1 MGDVMRAV
9 GYRRPLPVSDPESL
23 VDAEVPVPT
32 PGPHDL
38 LVRVEAVSVNPADVK
53 SRSGSDPKGFRILG
67 YDAAGVVTAV
77 GDAVTRFVAGDE
89 VWYAGRID
97 RPGSNA
103 EFQLVNENIVGRKP
117 RTLDFADAAA
127 LPLTTITA
135 WEMLFDHF
143 GLTEQSTGKLLMVG
157 AAGGVG
163 SMVLQ
168 LARARTGLT
177 IIGTARRGES
187 RQWAMEM
194 GAHHVVDRHD
204 MVASVHA
211 LAPDG
216 VDYIISPFSKG
227 NIETYAALIRPLGHI
242 AATDEPD
249 GLDLLP
255 LKPKSVAW
263 HWELM
268 FTRPML
274 LPADT
279 YQHELLT
286 ETAKLVDAGR
296 LRTTATTRLGPLNA
310 ATLRDAH
317 ARVESSGA
325 IGKVVVT
332 AT

>member
-1 MGDVMRAV
+1 MRAV
-9 GYRRPLPVSDPESL
+9 GFWKALPISNPESL

-77 GDAVTRFVAGDE
+77 GDAVTMFAVGDE
-89 VWYAGRID
+89 VYYSGQID

-103 EFQLVNENIVGRKP
+103 QFQAVNENIVGHKP
-117 RTLDFADAAA
+117 ASFDFAEAAA
-127 LPLTTITA
+127 LPVATLTA
-135 WEMLFDHF
+135 WEILFDHF
-143 GLTEQSTGKLLMVG
+143 GLTERSTGTLLMVG

-177 IIGTARRGES
+177 VVGTAGRGDS
-187 RQWAMEM
+187 KRWATEM

-204 MVASVHA
+204 LVASVHA
-211 LAPDG
+211 AAPDG
-216 VDYIISPFSKG
+216 VDYLVSPFSKG
-227 NIETYAALIRPLGHI
+227 NIDAYAELIRPLGHI
-242 AATDEPD
+242 AATDEPE

-255 LKPKSVAW
+255 LKAKSVTW
-263 HWELM
+263 HWEFI

-274 LPADT
+274 LPDDT
-279 YQHELLT
+279 YQHELLE

-296 LRTTATTRLGPLNA
+296 VRSIATTRLGPLDA
-310 ATLRDAH
+310 RTMRDAH
-317 ARVESSGA
+317 ARVESSAA